1 MPQPLYNDQA
11 HIAEEFHLIDEHV
24 MQTARL
30 ASFKISSYK
39 LALTNAAYCANK
51 EELRLI
57 IESSLF
63 HYEDNASILAGLGF
77 FANEIEN

>member
-1 MPQPLYNDQA
+1 
-11 HIAEEFHLIDEHV
+11 
-24 MQTARL
+24 
-30 ASFKISSYK
+30 

-63 HYEDNASILAGLGF
+63 HFEDNASILAGLGF